1 MFVADASDSRSV
13 LPPRGHRKRLLPAS
27 ARPGARATGNGDLIR
42 TIDQASIAMTILKQ
56 ESLIPHD
63 EELRGFSRT
72 IAEIDWLILIV
83 VLAFQ
88 FIQPLGEENRTAIM
102 MSLFFF
108 AAFILSFRYANFYK
122 RETRWKLASETL
134 AMLLFISWVVWYSGK
149 LESPL
154 VSLYL
159 LPIIASALALGKLAT
174 LLEMSLVTAC
184 YVFFSVGYGHS
195 VLSLSYGVALAA
207 KLSPV
212 LLVAYITTMLSADI
226 HYALNKAK
234 LHSETDPLTGLYNL
248 RAFNLM
254 VDRAFSQA
262 IRYSRPMSLIM
273 IDSDNLKHVNDTFG
287 HAAGNRLLQQIV
299 AGVKSQLRSTDVL
312 ARYGGDE
319 FVVLLPETGVRG
331 AREVSERIR
340 DSVEATG
347 LRVRGTI
354 VPTTVSL
361 GVASYPDDGV
371 DLSILLDK
379 ADKAMYRS
387 KQEGRNRS
395 THSSNEMPARVH
407 AAPLRIANGYPE

>member
-1 MFVADASDSRSV
+1 VA
-13 LPPRGHRKRLLPAS
+13 
-27 ARPGARATGNGDLIR
+27 GDGDP
-42 TIDQASIAMTILKQ
+42 DQTAVRVPIEMTILN
-56 ESLIPHD
+56 ETSLVPSN

-88 FIQPLGEENRTAIM
+88 FVQPLGEESRTAIM

-108 AAFILSFRYANFYK
+108 GAFILSFRYANFYK
-122 RETRWKLASETL
+122 RETRWKLAIETL
-134 AMLLFISWVVWYSGK
+134 AMILFISWVVWYSGK

-174 LLEMSLVTAC
+174 LLEMGLVTAC
-184 YVFFSVGYGHS
+184 YVFFSSVGYGHP
-195 VLSLSYGVALAA
+195 VLSLSYGVELAA

-226 HYALNKAK
+226 HYALNKAR
-234 LHSETDPLTGLYNL
+234 LYSETDPLTGLYNL
-248 RAFNLM
+248 RAFSIILE
-254 VDRAFSQA
+254 RAFSQA

-273 IDSDNLKHVNDTFG
+273 LDSDNLKNVNDTFG
-287 HAAGNRLLQQIV
+287 HEAGNRLLQHVV
-299 AGVKSQLRSTDVL
+299 ANVKAQLRSTDVL

-331 AREVSERIR
+331 AHEVSERIR
-340 DSVEATG
+340 RAVEASG
-347 LRVRGTI
+347 LKLRDTV
-354 VPTTVSL
+354 VPSTVSL
-361 GVASYPDDGV
+361 GVASYPDDGI
-371 DLSILLDK
+371 DLPILLDM

-395 THSSNEMPARVH
+395 THASHEAPNRHP
-407 AAPLRIANGYPE
+407 APLRMAVGCPE

>member
-1 MFVADASDSRSV
+1 VA
-13 LPPRGHRKRLLPAS
+13 
-27 ARPGARATGNGDLIR
+27 GDGDP
-42 TIDQASIAMTILKQ
+42 DQTTDRIPIEMTILN
-56 ESLIPHD
+56 ETSLVPIN

-88 FIQPLGEENRTAIM
+88 FVQPLGEESRTAIM

-108 AAFILSFRYANFYK
+108 GAFILSFRYANFYK
-122 RETRWKLASETL
+122 RETRWKLAIETL
-134 AMLLFISWVVWYSGK
+134 AMILFISWVVWYSGK

-174 LLEMSLVTAC
+174 LCVMGLVTVC
-184 YVFFSVGYGHS
+184 YMFFYSVGYGHP
-195 VLSLSYGVALAA
+195 VLSLSYGVELAA

-234 LHSETDPLTGLYNL
+234 LYSETDSLTGLYNL
-248 RAFNLM
+248 RAFSIILE
-254 VDRAFSQA
+254 RAFSQA

-273 IDSDNLKHVNDTFG
+273 IDSDNLKNVNDAFG
-287 HAAGNRLLQQIV
+287 HEAGNRLLQHVV
-299 AGVKSQLRSTDVL
+299 ASVKAQLRSADVL

-331 AREVSERIR
+331 ALEVSERIR
-340 DSVEATG
+340 RSVEASTLK
-347 LRVRGTI
+347 LRDTI
-354 VPTTVSL
+354 VPSTVSL
-361 GVASYPDDGV
+361 GVASYPDDGI
-371 DLSILLDK
+371 DLPILLDK

-395 THSSNEMPARVH
+395 THASHETPNHQP
-407 AAPLRIANGYPE
+407 APLRVAVSCPE

>member
-1 MFVADASDSRSV
+1 MI
-13 LPPRGHRKRLLPAS
+13 
-27 ARPGARATGNGDLIR
+27 LIR
-42 TIDQASIAMTILKQ
+42 TSDPLSIVMTILKQ
-56 ESLIPHD
+56 DSLIPLN

-88 FIQPLGEENRTAIM
+88 FIQPLGEESRTAIM

-122 RETRWKLASETL
+122 RETRWKLAIETL
-134 AMLLFISWVVWYSGK
+134 AMILFISWVVWYSGK

-154 VSLYL
+154 ISLYL

-174 LLEMSLVTAC
+174 LLEMALVTAC
-184 YVFFSVGYGHS
+184 YIFFSTVGDGLP
-195 VLSLSYGVALAA
+195 VLSLSYGVELAA

-234 LHSETDPLTGLYNL
+234 FFSETDALTGLHNL
-248 RAFNLM
+248 RAFNMIL
-254 VDRAFSQA
+254 DRAFNQA
-262 IRYSRPMSLIM
+262 VRYSRPMSLIM
-273 IDSDNLKHVNDTFG
+273 IDCDNLKNVNDTFG
-287 HAAGNRLLQQIV
+287 HETGNCLLQQIV
-299 AGVKSQLRSTDVL
+299 AGVKTQLRSTDVF

-319 FVVLLPETGVRG
+319 FVVLLSETGVRG
-331 AREVSERIR
+331 AREVAERIR
-340 DSVEATG
+340 RSVAATG
-347 LRVRGTI
+347 LRVRDTI

-371 DLSILLDK
+371 DLSLMLDK

-395 THSSNEMPARVH
+395 TPSSPDAPERLYP
-407 AAPLRIANGYPE
+407 APLRVANGCPE

>member
-1 MFVADASDSRSV
+1 
-13 LPPRGHRKRLLPAS
+13 
-27 ARPGARATGNGDLIR
+27 
-42 TIDQASIAMTILKQ
+42 MTILKQ
-56 ESLIPHD
+56 DSLIPLH

-88 FIQPLGEENRTAIM
+88 FIQPLNQESRTAIV

-108 AAFILSFRYANFYK
+108 AAFILVFRYANFYK
-122 RETRWKLASETL
+122 RETRWKLAIETV
-134 AMLLFISWVVWYSGK
+134 ATIFFISWVVWYSGK

-154 VSLYL
+154 ISLYL

-174 LLEMSLVTAC
+174 LLEMMLVTGC
-184 YVFFSVGYGHS
+184 YIFFSAAGHGHP
-195 VLSLSYGVALAA
+195 VLSLAYGVELTA

-234 LHSETDPLTGLYNL
+234 LFSETDPLTGLYNL
-248 RAFNLM
+248 RAFNVM
-254 VDRAFSQA
+254 VDRAFNQA
-262 IRYSRPMSLIM
+262 VRHSRPMSLIM
-273 IDSDNLKHVNDTFG
+273 IDSDNLKYINDTFG
-287 HAAGNRLLQQIV
+287 HEAGNRLLRQIV
-299 AGVKSQLRSTDVL
+299 AGVKAQLRATDVL

-319 FVVLLPETGVRG
+319 FVVLLPETDARG
-331 AREVSERIR
+331 AREVAERIR
-340 DSVEATG
+340 CSVEATG
-347 LRVRGTI
+347 FTARNSI
-354 VPTTVSL
+354 VPTTVSV
-361 GVASYPDDGV
+361 GVASYPEDGG

-395 THSSNEMPARVH
+395 THSSHVVAEPVH
-407 AAPLRIANGYPE
+407 PAPLRVANGRRG